1 MSLTWTI
8 KRKPTGTVA
17 KKVCDGYFLIVCK
30 YKSME
35 RGEGEADTVGCTD
48 KTSQDKMSHGT
59 KRPKTKRPKT

>member
-35 RGEGEADTVGCTD
+35 RGEGEADTV
-48 KTSQDKMSHGT
+48 Q
-59 KRPKTKRPKT
+59 